1 MSFVTTRE
9 MVMNADTP
17 GSSPTCGELTGAE
30 TIGAVAVIVIR
41 DFRCLI
47 GTQVAEALPQ
57 TNKVRGIINLPPSGW
72 FV

>member
-1 MSFVTTRE
+1 MVSFVTTRE
-9 MVMNADTP
+9 MVITP
-17 GSSPTCGELTGAE
+17 GSSPTRSELIGVE

-47 GTQVAEALPQ
+47 GTQAAEAVPQ
-57 TNKVRGIINLPPSGW
+57 TNKVRGIINLPPSAW